1 MGDQCLG
8 SEVVVE
14 GDCLDEFLDTA
25 ADLALVAPG
34 LDAVE
39 VGDDRGEVLVDLFE
53 ASVVLFCDV
62 GWNGL
67 VGDAYAL

>member
-8 SEVVVE
+8 PEVVVE
-14 GDCLDEFLDTA
+14 GDRLDKFLDTA
-25 ADLALVAPG
+25 ADLALVAPR

-39 VGDDRGEVLVDLFE
+39 VGDDRRKVRVDLFE

-67 VGDAYAL
+67 IGDAYAL